1 MLTVPLTFCAV
12 WLFAAQLF
20 GVTETDPLTCLWAI
34 GVIVAAAVV
43 ASIVPAWR
51 ATRIDPTV
59 ALRQE

>member
-1 MLTVPLTFCAV
+1 MCSGI
-12 WLFAAQLF
+12 QLEA
-20 GVTETDPLTCLWAI
+20 GDTDPVTCLWAV
-34 GVIVAAAVV
+34 GLIVAAAVV